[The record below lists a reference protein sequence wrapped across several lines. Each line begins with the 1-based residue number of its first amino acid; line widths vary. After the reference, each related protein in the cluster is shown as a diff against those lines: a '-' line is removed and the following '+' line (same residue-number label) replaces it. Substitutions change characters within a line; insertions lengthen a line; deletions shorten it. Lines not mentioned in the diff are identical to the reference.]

1 MSSFWQRLLSII
13 ILAPVILVILWIGG
27 IVLQV
32 FVAFVMLV
40 AFYEF
45 ARMAWLEKSLG
56 LRYGLTLIAAL
67 YCGAACIAILSLPLS
82 TLIILILAVWS
93 SDIGGYVI
101 GKSFGGPELCPS
113 ISPNKTI
120 SGLIGACLFPA
131 FVLSF
136 PLYPE
141 LGQAVLAGCMVG
153 LIGQAGDISISYIKR
168 RVGVKD
174 TGNLIPGHGGILDR
188 IDALMLVAIAYWILT
203 VI

>member
-32 FVAFVMLV
+32 FVALVMLM

-56 LRYGLTLIAAL
+56 LRYGLTVFAAL
-67 YCGAACIAILSLPLS
+67 YCGLACVAILSLPLS
-82 TLIILILAVWS
+82 TLVILILAVWS

-101 GKSFGGPELCPS
+101 GKSFGGPKLCPS

-141 LGQAVLAGCMVG
+141 LGRAVLAGCMVG
-153 LIGQAGDISISYIKR
+153 LIGQAGDISVSYIKR

-188 IDALMLVAIAYWILT
+188 IDALMLVTIAYWVLT